1 MKLIKELV
9 QLQREGGLEV
19 NFANKRRYKN
29 STIPSMQRMLNNN
42 EMLKKKRLRKFGCLF
57 IFVPANYVQFI
68 SVSLSL

>member
-29 STIPSMQRMLNNN
+29 STIPSMQTMLNDD
-42 EMLKKKRLRKFGCLF
+42 EISKKKRLRTFGC
-57 IFVPANYVQFI
+57 
-68 SVSLSL
+68 